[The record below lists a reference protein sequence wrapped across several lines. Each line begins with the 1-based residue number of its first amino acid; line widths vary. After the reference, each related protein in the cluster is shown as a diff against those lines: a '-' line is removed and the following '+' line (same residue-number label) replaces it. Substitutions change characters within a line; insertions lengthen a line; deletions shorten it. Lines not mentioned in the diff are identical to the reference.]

1 MVSSVPNSFGSSQLI
16 YLSNPRMTTLLRFCK
31 QHKVVTLLLIG
42 GVAFGIYRMFGTTT
56 KVVTPITKSVAVT
69 EGTLRV
75 SVSGSGQIEAES
87 QVDLKPV
94 AAGDATLV
102 TSVAVKND
110 EAVKKGQLIAT
121 IDSEDALRSVREA
134 ELSLK
139 SAQIKRQ
146 QTEKEY
152 AAKNVDETLVRRA
165 QEVSVAQQELALQK
179 AYSKLADYSIRA
191 PFDGIVTGLDVDGGD
206 TISQTAVLA
215 SVITKE
221 MKAVISLNEVD
232 VVKVHVGDTV
242 NLTPSALPD
251 MVLTGHIA
259 KLDTLG
265 TTTQGVVSYGAEI
278 ALDEQATLLKPGMS
292 VTADIV
298 VVEKKNV
305 VLVPNEALTLTDGET
320 SVRVGTTKRSIVVGV
335 TDNVNTEVI
344 SGLKAGDQVMV
355 ATTTSTTPATSGNW
369 LNSLF
374 RGGNNRSR

>member
-1 MVSSVPNSFGSSQLI
+1 
-16 YLSNPRMTTLLRFCK
+16 MTTLLRFCK

-42 GVAFGIYRMFGTTT
+42 GVAFGFYRLFGTTAP
-56 KVVTPITKSVAVT
+56 VATPTTKSVAVT

-121 IDSEDALRSVREA
+121 IDSEDALRSVKEA

-251 MVLTGHIA
+251 MILTGHIA

-278 ALDEQATLLKPGMS
+278 TLDEQAALLKPGMS

-344 SGLKAGDQVMV
+344 SGLKAGDQVTV

>member
-1 MVSSVPNSFGSSQLI
+1 
-16 YLSNPRMTTLLRFCK
+16 MTTLLRFCK

-42 GVAFGIYRMFGTTT
+42 GVAFGIYRMFGTA
-56 KVVTPITKSVAVT
+56 TPVATPTTKSVAVT
-69 EGTLRV
+69 EGTIRV

-152 AAKNVDETLVRRA
+152 AAKNVDETLIRRA
-165 QEVSVAQQELALQK
+165 QEVSVSQQELALQK

-242 NLTPSALPD
+242 NLTLSALPD
-251 MVLTGHIA
+251 MVLTGRIA

-278 ALDEQATLLKPGMS
+278 ALDEQVALLKPGMS

-305 VLVPNEALTLTDGET
+305 VLVPNEALTLTDGEA
-320 SVRVGTTKRSIVVGV
+320 SVRVGTDKKSIVVGV
-335 TDNVNTEVI
+335 TDNVNTEVV
-344 SGLKAGDQVMV
+344 SGLKVGDRVTV
-355 ATTTSTTPATSGNW
+355 ATNATPTPATSGNW